1 MPVLMNK
8 FVISELGIEIDI
20 SMKYILPCLW

>member
-20 SMKYILPCLW
+20 SMKYILLCLW

>member
-20 SMKYILPCLW
+20 NMKYILLCLW

>member
-8 FVISELGIEIDI
+8 FVISELRIEIDI